1 MAVEPKLVSALKS
14 EAVNKAS
21 PVIKQ
26 LGRGIFKAITVTENS
41 KGEKFIDPTGQGRV
55 AAYIPSLG
63 DNGER
68 PRYFKH
74 AQTGAVFNVPDKSG
88 TTILVFFAD
97 SGKSTEGFWFATS
110 SEIVKVVSG
119 GVSGK
124 AKVDGSG
131 MGEGAFAD
139 VPVMKNYTNQ
149 EDLEVD
155 AATIPNSPKNKIV
168 ADQGIF
174 SDELRG
180 TTTSSPT
187 RDAGYETTQHSKVM
201 GIQGPGGSSISIDE
215 GSVSD
220 EGTIHPEQIRITT
233 ASGSSVVLD
242 GGNDFIYAVN
252 STGTG
257 WVEIGASGEVMVYA
271 EGSLSMRTEKDFNVR
286 ADKNINLEA
295 KENVNIKSI
304 EGNTKVNSDKEIHLR
319 SKGNT
324 MLQTEAT
331 LNVNVGVNG
340 YITTGGKLHLNGP
353 TAPESELILV
363 DEHPDMQD
371 LACTIVKDTIVSE
384 MPTHEPFIRPHAI
397 KLTTSQFAIDS
408 ASDNGLAKA
417 GMPRSSSGNPHR

>member
-1 MAVEPKLVSALKS
+1 MAEESSLVSALKS
-14 EAVNKAS
+14 EAANKAS
-21 PVIKQ
+21 PVNKQ
-26 LGRGIFKAITVTENS
+26 LGRGIYKAITVTENS

-88 TTILVFFAD
+88 TIILVFFAD

-139 VPVMKNYTNQ
+139 VPVMKDYTYQ
-149 EDLEVD
+149 EDLEAD
-155 AATIPNSPKNKIV
+155 AATIPNSSKNKIV
-168 ADQGIF
+168 GDQGIF

-324 MLQTEAT
+324 MLQTEST

-340 YITTGGKLHLNGP
+340 IVTTGGKLHLNGP

-363 DEHPDMQD
+363 TEHPDMQD

-384 MPTHEPFIRPHAI
+384 MPTHEPFVRPHSK
-397 KLTTSQFAIDS
+397 KLSTSQFAIDS